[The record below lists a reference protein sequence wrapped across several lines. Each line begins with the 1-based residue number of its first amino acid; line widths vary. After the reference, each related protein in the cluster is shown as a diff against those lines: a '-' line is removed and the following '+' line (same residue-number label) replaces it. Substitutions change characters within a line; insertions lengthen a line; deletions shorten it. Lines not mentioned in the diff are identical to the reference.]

1 MITELIKGYN
11 DPTEAPFVKQLAMKR
26 VADPSE
32 IAHGVLFLLS
42 EDASFVTGSAL
53 AVDGGRCYH

>member
-1 MITELIKGYN
+1 YN

-26 VADPSE
+26 VGEPSE

-42 EDASFVTGSAL
+42 SDASFVTGSAL